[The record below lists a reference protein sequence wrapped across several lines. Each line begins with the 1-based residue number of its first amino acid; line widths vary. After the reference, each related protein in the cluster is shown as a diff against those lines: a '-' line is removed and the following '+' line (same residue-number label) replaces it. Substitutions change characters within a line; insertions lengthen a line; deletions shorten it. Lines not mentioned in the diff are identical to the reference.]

1 MLVTRYHA
9 WIRVKPPFLLKLLA
23 CIQISGTS
31 PSESGNFEKSQKNVS
46 GIKDEKKLVSQFGH
60 ALLIKMSL
68 KNTKLERREKDTES
82 QYRRRSVMI
91 MLIVQCK

>member
-1 MLVTRYHA
+1 
-9 WIRVKPPFLLKLLA
+9 
-23 CIQISGTS
+23 
-31 PSESGNFEKSQKNVS
+31 
-46 GIKDEKKLVSQFGH
+46 VSQFGH